1 MLTAA
6 EFKTLREHLGIPGE
20 WLARRFGVSDRSVRH
35 WDSGKYPVPERI
47 SRWLRWLAED
57 TEVTVSWIAE
67 RLETSPESERL
78 LVTYRNDEE
87 LDAGAADDPY
97 RGLYPDDDLPS
108 AWHRRMAAR
117 VAERVS
123 GLRLIYPGQ
132 TAADIPAA
140 VTSLLDVTADC
151 DDRADPEAWIEAWCS
166 EAASHGFETERTGE
180 EAYNGAPVLEDA
192 EGELYVLSWWEGRV
206 YASRI
211 TTWVREAEEE
221 GLEAVELRDTGREVW
236 AYSDAANS
244 AGAMRRVDARV
255 VVGSEATPGEREEW
269 VRDYVIYLETSGYE
283 RG

>member
-47 SRWLRWLAED
+47 SRWLRWLAEA
-57 TEVTVSWIAE
+57 TEATVAGIAE
-67 RLETSPESERL
+67 HLETSPESERL

-87 LDAGAADDPY
+87 LDAGAAAGRH
-97 RGLYPDDDLPS
+97 RGLYPDDLPA
-108 AWHRRMAAR
+108 AWQRVMAAR
-117 VAERVS
+117 VAERVP

-132 TAADIPAA
+132 TAAGIPAA

-151 DDRADPEAWIEAWCS
+151 DDRAGPEAWIEAWCS
-166 EAASHGFETERTGE
+166 EAASHGFETERAGA
-180 EAYNGAPVLEDA
+180 AYNGAPILEDA

-211 TTWVREAEEE
+211 TTWVREAEE
-221 GLEAVELRDTGREVW
+221 GREAV
-236 AYSDAANS
+236 
-244 AGAMRRVDARV
+244 
-255 VVGSEATPGEREEW
+255 
-269 VRDYVIYLETSGYE
+269 
-283 RG
+283 

>member
-6 EFKTLREHLGIPGE
+6 DYNTLRKRLGIPGE

-47 SRWLRWLAED
+47 GRWLRWLAEATED
-57 TEVTVSWIAE
+57 TVAWIAE

-87 LDAGAADDPY
+87 LDACAADDPY
-97 RGLYPDDDLPS
+97 RGLYPDDLPA

-117 VAERVS
+117 VAERVP

-140 VTSLLDVTADC
+140 VTSLLDVNADC
-151 DDRADPEAWIEAWCS
+151 ADPGDPEAWIEAWS
-166 EAASHGFETERTGE
+166 SQSASHGFETERAG
-180 EAYNGAPVLEDA
+180 EAYNGAPILEDA

-221 GLEAVELRDTGREVW
+221 GLEAVELRDNGREVW
-236 AYSDAANS
+236 AYS
-244 AGAMRRVDARV
+244 
-255 VVGSEATPGEREEW
+255 
-269 VRDYVIYLETSGYE
+269 
-283 RG
+283 

>member
-47 SRWLRWLAED
+47 SRWMRWLAEE
-57 TEVTVSWIAE
+57 TEATVAWIAE

-78 LVTYRNDEE
+78 LVTYRNDAE
-87 LDAGAADDPY
+87 LYARVADDPH
-97 RGLYPDDDLPS
+97 RGLYPDDDVPA

-117 VAERVS
+117 VAERVP

-151 DDRADPEAWIEAWCS
+151 DDRADPEAWIETWCS
-166 EAASHGFETERTGE
+166 EADSHGFETERTGE
-180 EAYNGAPVLEDA
+180 EAYNGGHSLEDA

-211 TTWVREAEEE
+211 TTWVREAEE
-221 GLEAVELRDTGREVW
+221 GREAVELRDNGREVW
-236 AYSDAANS
+236 AYSYASSS
-244 AGAMRRVDARV
+244 AGSMSLVDARV
-255 VVGSEATPGEREEW
+255 VVGSEATPGEREDR
-269 VRDYVIYLETSGYE
+269 VRNYVIYLETSGYE
-283 RG
+283 QG